1 METKILNL
9 ILKKEPFEA
18 IKSGKKKAEYRD
30 YKPYWIKRLMNKD
43 ESFKQFDSVRFRND
57 YHKNAPTLL
66 IEIKGIRI
74 NKSPRRKRS
83 GYLNGTYFSFAAS
96 GGEFT
101 QKRLKGEETGSYLKN
116 ILKLN
121 WDSSLT

>member
-18 IKSGKKKAEYRD
+18 IKNGKKKAEYRD

-43 ESFKQFDSVRFRND
+43 ESFKQFDSVRFRNG
-57 YHKNAPTLL
+57 YPKNAPTLL

-74 NKSPRRKRS
+74 IKRRRNWFSSQK
-83 GYLNGTYFSFAAS
+83 YFEIELGQFA
-96 GGEFT
+96 
-101 QKRLKGEETGSYLKN
+101 N
-116 ILKLN
+116 I
-121 WDSSLT
+121 DT